1 MIKGTTK
8 NLGVMGWPIAH
19 SLSPVL
25 QNAAIEEAGLDYV
38 YISLP
43 VPPEKLKE
51 AVAGLR
57 AMQFTG
63 WNVTIPHKQAIMAEL
78 DAVDEDAR
86 IIGAVNTVV
95 NRDGHLTGYNT
106 DCIGFMQP
114 LAQQGFS
121 PKGKEAT
128 LLGAGGAARAVI
140 WGLLRAKV
148 KRITLGVRNPAKAA
162 RLAQEFADYGEIQVL
177 HWEDGAF
184 LDHLAVTDLLVNTT
198 PLGMY
203 RLLIEMVKEG
213 KLSFANVVTFNMDE
227 YIGLPPAH
235 PQSYHYFMEE
245 NFFKHIDIRPENVN
259 LLNGMTRDFGR
270 ECAEYEEK
278 IRKYGKIHL
287 FIGGVGEDGHI
298 AFNEPASSLASRT
311 RVKTLTR
318 DTIKAN
324 SRFFDNDESR
334 VPTMALTVG
343 VGTIMDAEE
352 VMIMAT
358 GAKKARALHHAIE
371 CGVNHMWPVSI
382 LQMHRYGI
390 IVCDEPAVS
399 ELKSD
404 SVQYF
409 KDIEE
414 RKMP

>member
-1 MIKGTTK
+1 MGRGEAMIKGTTK

-19 SLSPVL
+19 SRSPGL
-25 QNAAIEEAGLDYV
+25 QTAAIEEAGIDYV

-114 LAQQGFS
+114 LAQQGFL

-128 LLGAGGAARAVI
+128 ILGAGGAARAVI

-162 RLAQEFADYGEIQVL
+162 RLAEEFAAYGEIQVL
-177 HWEDGAF
+177 HWEDSAF
-184 LDHLAVTDLLVNTT
+184 AEHLAVTDLLVNTT

-203 RLLIEMVKEG
+203 PHVEG
-213 KLSFANVVTFNMDE
+213 MPPVDWTKLKKDALV
-227 YIGLPPAH
+227 Y
-235 PQSYHYFMEE
+235 
-245 NFFKHIDIRPENVN
+245 DIIYTPE
-259 LLNGMTRDFGR
+259 
-270 ECAEYEEK
+270 
-278 IRKYGKIHL
+278 
-287 FIGGVGEDGHI
+287 
-298 AFNEPASSLASRT
+298 RT
-311 RVKTLTR
+311 RFLSEAQAHGHAIINGEGMLAGQGAAAFTLWTGVAP
-318 DTIKAN
+318 DL
-324 SRFFDNDESR
+324 
-334 VPTMALTVG
+334 AL
-343 VGTIMDAEE
+343 M
-352 VMIMAT
+352 
-358 GAKKARALHHAIE
+358 KRALRE
-371 CGVNHMWPVSI
+371 
-382 LQMHRYGI
+382 
-390 IVCDEPAVS
+390 
-399 ELKSD
+399 ELDLRQGK
-404 SVQYF
+404 
-409 KDIEE
+409 
-414 RKMP
+414 

>member
-114 LAQQGFS
+114 LAQQGFL

-128 LLGAGGAARAVI
+128 ILGAGGAARAVI

-162 RLAQEFADYGEIQVL
+162 RLAEEFAAYGEIQVL
-177 HWEDGAF
+177 HWEDSAF
-184 LDHLAVTDLLVNTT
+184 AEHLAVTDLLVNTT

-203 RLLIEMVKEG
+203 PHVEG
-213 KLSFANVVTFNMDE
+213 MPPVDWTKLKKDALV
-227 YIGLPPAH
+227 Y
-235 PQSYHYFMEE
+235 
-245 NFFKHIDIRPENVN
+245 DIIYTPE
-259 LLNGMTRDFGR
+259 
-270 ECAEYEEK
+270 
-278 IRKYGKIHL
+278 
-287 FIGGVGEDGHI
+287 
-298 AFNEPASSLASRT
+298 RT
-311 RVKTLTR
+311 RFLSEAQAHGHAIINGEGMLAGQGAAAFTLWAGVAP
-318 DTIKAN
+318 DL
-324 SRFFDNDESR
+324 
-334 VPTMALTVG
+334 AL
-343 VGTIMDAEE
+343 M
-352 VMIMAT
+352 
-358 GAKKARALHHAIE
+358 KRALRE
-371 CGVNHMWPVSI
+371 
-382 LQMHRYGI
+382 
-390 IVCDEPAVS
+390 
-399 ELKSD
+399 ELDLRQGK
-404 SVQYF
+404 
-409 KDIEE
+409 
-414 RKMP
+414 

>member
-1 MIKGTTK
+1 MIKGMTK

-114 LAQQGFS
+114 LAQQGFL

-128 LLGAGGAARAVI
+128 ILGAGGAARAVI

-162 RLAQEFADYGEIQVL
+162 RLAEEFAAYGEIQVL
-177 HWEDGAF
+177 HWEDSAF
-184 LDHLAVTDLLVNTT
+184 AEHLAVTDLLVNTT

-203 RLLIEMVKEG
+203 PHVEG
-213 KLSFANVVTFNMDE
+213 MPPVDWTKLKKDALV
-227 YIGLPPAH
+227 Y
-235 PQSYHYFMEE
+235 
-245 NFFKHIDIRPENVN
+245 DIIYTPE
-259 LLNGMTRDFGR
+259 
-270 ECAEYEEK
+270 
-278 IRKYGKIHL
+278 
-287 FIGGVGEDGHI
+287 
-298 AFNEPASSLASRT
+298 RT
-311 RVKTLTR
+311 RFLSEAQAHGHAIINGEGMLAGQGAAAFTLWTGVAP
-318 DTIKAN
+318 DL
-324 SRFFDNDESR
+324 
-334 VPTMALTVG
+334 AL
-343 VGTIMDAEE
+343 M
-352 VMIMAT
+352 
-358 GAKKARALHHAIE
+358 KRALRE
-371 CGVNHMWPVSI
+371 
-382 LQMHRYGI
+382 
-390 IVCDEPAVS
+390 
-399 ELKSD
+399 ELDLRQGK
-404 SVQYF
+404 
-409 KDIEE
+409 
-414 RKMP
+414 

>member
-106 DCIGFMQP
+106 DFIGFMQP
-114 LAQQGFS
+114 LAQQGFL

-128 LLGAGGAARAVI
+128 ILGAGGAARAVI

-162 RLAQEFADYGEIQVL
+162 RLAEEFAAYGEIQVL
-177 HWEDGAF
+177 HWEDSAF
-184 LDHLAVTDLLVNTT
+184 AEHLAVTDLLVNTT

-203 RLLIEMVKEG
+203 PHVEG
-213 KLSFANVVTFNMDE
+213 MPPVDWTKLKKDALV
-227 YIGLPPAH
+227 Y
-235 PQSYHYFMEE
+235 
-245 NFFKHIDIRPENVN
+245 DIIYTPE
-259 LLNGMTRDFGR
+259 
-270 ECAEYEEK
+270 
-278 IRKYGKIHL
+278 
-287 FIGGVGEDGHI
+287 
-298 AFNEPASSLASRT
+298 RT
-311 RVKTLTR
+311 RFLSEAQAHGHANINGEGMLAGQGAAAFTLWTGVAP
-318 DTIKAN
+318 DL
-324 SRFFDNDESR
+324 
-334 VPTMALTVG
+334 AL
-343 VGTIMDAEE
+343 M
-352 VMIMAT
+352 
-358 GAKKARALHHAIE
+358 KRALHE
-371 CGVNHMWPVSI
+371 
-382 LQMHRYGI
+382 
-390 IVCDEPAVS
+390 
-399 ELKSD
+399 ELDLRQGK
-404 SVQYF
+404 
-409 KDIEE
+409 
-414 RKMP
+414 

>member
-114 LAQQGFS
+114 LAQQGFL

-128 LLGAGGAARAVI
+128 ILGAGGAARAVI

-162 RLAQEFADYGEIQVL
+162 RLAEEFAAYGEIQVL
-177 HWEDGAF
+177 HWEDSAF
-184 LDHLAVTDLLVNTT
+184 AEHLAVTDLLVNTT

-203 RLLIEMVKEG
+203 PHVEG
-213 KLSFANVVTFNMDE
+213 MPPVDWTKLKKDALV
-227 YIGLPPAH
+227 Y
-235 PQSYHYFMEE
+235 
-245 NFFKHIDIRPENVN
+245 DIIYTPE
-259 LLNGMTRDFGR
+259 
-270 ECAEYEEK
+270 
-278 IRKYGKIHL
+278 
-287 FIGGVGEDGHI
+287 
-298 AFNEPASSLASRT
+298 RT
-311 RVKTLTR
+311 RFLNEAQAHGHAIINGEGMLAGQGAAAFTLWTGVAP
-318 DTIKAN
+318 DL
-324 SRFFDNDESR
+324 
-334 VPTMALTVG
+334 AL
-343 VGTIMDAEE
+343 M
-352 VMIMAT
+352 
-358 GAKKARALHHAIE
+358 KRALRE
-371 CGVNHMWPVSI
+371 
-382 LQMHRYGI
+382 
-390 IVCDEPAVS
+390 
-399 ELKSD
+399 ELDLRQGK
-404 SVQYF
+404 
-409 KDIEE
+409 
-414 RKMP
+414 

>member
-63 WNVTIPHKQAIMAEL
+63 WNVTIPHKQAIMAKL
-78 DAVDEDAR
+78 DAIDEDAP

-114 LAQQGFS
+114 LAQQGFL

-128 LLGAGGAARAVI
+128 ILGAGGAARAVI

-162 RLAQEFADYGEIQVL
+162 RLAEEFAAYGEIQVL
-177 HWEDGAF
+177 HWEDSAF
-184 LDHLAVTDLLVNTT
+184 AEHLAVTDLLVNTT

-203 RLLIEMVKEG
+203 PHVEG
-213 KLSFANVVTFNMDE
+213 MPPVDWTKLKKDALVYDIIYTPERTRFLSEAQ
-227 YIGLPPAH
+227 AH
-235 PQSYHYFMEE
+235 GHAIINGEGMLAGQGAAAFTLWTGVAPDLALMKRALREE
-245 NFFKHIDIRPENVN
+245 
-259 LLNGMTRDFGR
+259 
-270 ECAEYEEK
+270 
-278 IRKYGKIHL
+278 
-287 FIGGVGEDGHI
+287 
-298 AFNEPASSLASRT
+298 LASRQG
-311 RVKTLTR
+311 K
-318 DTIKAN
+318 
-324 SRFFDNDESR
+324 
-334 VPTMALTVG
+334 
-343 VGTIMDAEE
+343 
-352 VMIMAT
+352 
-358 GAKKARALHHAIE
+358 
-371 CGVNHMWPVSI
+371 
-382 LQMHRYGI
+382 
-390 IVCDEPAVS
+390 
-399 ELKSD
+399 
-404 SVQYF
+404 
-409 KDIEE
+409 
-414 RKMP
+414 

>member
-25 QNAAIEEAGLDYV
+25 QNAAIEEAGLDYG

-114 LAQQGFS
+114 LAQQGFL

-128 LLGAGGAARAVI
+128 ILGAGGAARAVI

-162 RLAQEFADYGEIQVL
+162 RLAEEFAAYGEIQVL
-177 HWEDGAF
+177 HWEDSAF
-184 LDHLAVTDLLVNTT
+184 AEHLAVTDLLVNTT

-203 RLLIEMVKEG
+203 PHVEG
-213 KLSFANVVTFNMDE
+213 MPPVDWTKLKKDALV
-227 YIGLPPAH
+227 Y
-235 PQSYHYFMEE
+235 
-245 NFFKHIDIRPENVN
+245 DIIYTPE
-259 LLNGMTRDFGR
+259 
-270 ECAEYEEK
+270 
-278 IRKYGKIHL
+278 
-287 FIGGVGEDGHI
+287 
-298 AFNEPASSLASRT
+298 RT
-311 RVKTLTR
+311 RFLSEAQAHGHAIINGEGMLAGQGAAAFTLWTGVAP
-318 DTIKAN
+318 DL
-324 SRFFDNDESR
+324 
-334 VPTMALTVG
+334 AL
-343 VGTIMDAEE
+343 M
-352 VMIMAT
+352 
-358 GAKKARALHHAIE
+358 KRALRE
-371 CGVNHMWPVSI
+371 
-382 LQMHRYGI
+382 
-390 IVCDEPAVS
+390 
-399 ELKSD
+399 ELDLRQGK
-404 SVQYF
+404 
-409 KDIEE
+409 
-414 RKMP
+414 

>member
-1 MIKGTTK
+1 MGRGEAMIKGTTK

-114 LAQQGFS
+114 LAQQGFL

-128 LLGAGGAARAVI
+128 ILGAGGAARAVI

-162 RLAQEFADYGEIQVL
+162 RLAEEFAAYGEIQVL
-177 HWEDGAF
+177 HWEDSAF
-184 LDHLAVTDLLVNTT
+184 AEHLAVTDLLVNTT

-203 RLLIEMVKEG
+203 PHVEG
-213 KLSFANVVTFNMDE
+213 MPPVDWTKLKKDALV
-227 YIGLPPAH
+227 Y
-235 PQSYHYFMEE
+235 
-245 NFFKHIDIRPENVN
+245 DIIYTPE
-259 LLNGMTRDFGR
+259 
-270 ECAEYEEK
+270 
-278 IRKYGKIHL
+278 
-287 FIGGVGEDGHI
+287 
-298 AFNEPASSLASRT
+298 RT
-311 RVKTLTR
+311 RFLSEAQAHGHAIINGEGMLAGQGAAAFTLWTGVAP
-318 DTIKAN
+318 DL
-324 SRFFDNDESR
+324 
-334 VPTMALTVG
+334 AL
-343 VGTIMDAEE
+343 M
-352 VMIMAT
+352 
-358 GAKKARALHHAIE
+358 KRALRE
-371 CGVNHMWPVSI
+371 
-382 LQMHRYGI
+382 
-390 IVCDEPAVS
+390 
-399 ELKSD
+399 ELDLRQGK
-404 SVQYF
+404 
-409 KDIEE
+409 
-414 RKMP
+414 

>member
-1 MIKGTTK
+1 MGRGEAMIKGTTK

-25 QNAAIEEAGLDYV
+25 QNAAIEEAELDYV

-114 LAQQGFS
+114 LAQQGFL

-128 LLGAGGAARAVI
+128 ILGAGGAARAVI

-162 RLAQEFADYGEIQVL
+162 RLAQEFAAYGEIQVL

-184 LDHLAVTDLLVNTT
+184 ADHLAVTDLLVNTT

-203 RLLIEMVKEG
+203 PHVEG
-213 KLSFANVVTFNMDE
+213 MPPVDWTKLKKDALVYDIIYTPERTRFLREAQERGHAIINGEGMLAGQGAAAFTLWTGIAPDIALMKRA
-227 YIGLPPAH
+227 LR
-235 PQSYHYFMEE
+235 EE
-245 NFFKHIDIRPENVN
+245 
-259 LLNGMTRDFGR
+259 
-270 ECAEYEEK
+270 
-278 IRKYGKIHL
+278 
-287 FIGGVGEDGHI
+287 
-298 AFNEPASSLASRT
+298 LASRQG
-311 RVKTLTR
+311 K
-318 DTIKAN
+318 
-324 SRFFDNDESR
+324 
-334 VPTMALTVG
+334 
-343 VGTIMDAEE
+343 
-352 VMIMAT
+352 
-358 GAKKARALHHAIE
+358 
-371 CGVNHMWPVSI
+371 
-382 LQMHRYGI
+382 
-390 IVCDEPAVS
+390 
-399 ELKSD
+399 
-404 SVQYF
+404 
-409 KDIEE
+409 
-414 RKMP
+414 

>member
-114 LAQQGFS
+114 LAQQGFL

-128 LLGAGGAARAVI
+128 ILGAGALRALSSGACCAPRSSASRSACAIRRKPRA
-140 WGLLRAKV
+140 LLRSSQLTA
-148 KRITLGVRNPAKAA
+148 RYRCSTGRTALLRN
-162 RLAQEFADYGEIQVL
+162 
-177 HWEDGAF
+177 
-184 LDHLAVTDLLVNTT
+184 T
-198 PLGMY
+198 
-203 RLLIEMVKEG
+203 
-213 KLSFANVVTFNMDE
+213 
-227 YIGLPPAH
+227 
-235 PQSYHYFMEE
+235 
-245 NFFKHIDIRPENVN
+245 
-259 LLNGMTRDFGR
+259 
-270 ECAEYEEK
+270 
-278 IRKYGKIHL
+278 
-287 FIGGVGEDGHI
+287 
-298 AFNEPASSLASRT
+298 SR
-311 RVKTLTR
+311 
-318 DTIKAN
+318 
-324 SRFFDNDESR
+324 
-334 VPTMALTVG
+334 
-343 VGTIMDAEE
+343 
-352 VMIMAT
+352 
-358 GAKKARALHHAIE
+358 
-371 CGVNHMWPVSI
+371 
-382 LQMHRYGI
+382 
-390 IVCDEPAVS
+390 
-399 ELKSD
+399 
-404 SVQYF
+404 
-409 KDIEE
+409 
-414 RKMP
+414 

>member
-95 NRDGHLTGYNT
+95 NRDGHLMGYNT

-114 LAQQGFS
+114 LAQQGFL

-128 LLGAGGAARAVI
+128 ILGAGGAARAVI

-162 RLAQEFADYGEIQVL
+162 RLAEEFAAYGEIQVL
-177 HWEDGAF
+177 HWEDSAF
-184 LDHLAVTDLLVNTT
+184 AEHLAVTDLLVNTT

-203 RLLIEMVKEG
+203 PHVEG
-213 KLSFANVVTFNMDE
+213 MPPVDWTKLKKDALV
-227 YIGLPPAH
+227 Y
-235 PQSYHYFMEE
+235 
-245 NFFKHIDIRPENVN
+245 DIIYTPE
-259 LLNGMTRDFGR
+259 
-270 ECAEYEEK
+270 
-278 IRKYGKIHL
+278 
-287 FIGGVGEDGHI
+287 
-298 AFNEPASSLASRT
+298 RT
-311 RVKTLTR
+311 RFLSEAQAHGHAIINGEGMLAGQGAAAFTLWTGVAP
-318 DTIKAN
+318 DL
-324 SRFFDNDESR
+324 
-334 VPTMALTVG
+334 AL
-343 VGTIMDAEE
+343 M
-352 VMIMAT
+352 
-358 GAKKARALHHAIE
+358 KRALRE
-371 CGVNHMWPVSI
+371 
-382 LQMHRYGI
+382 
-390 IVCDEPAVS
+390 
-399 ELKSD
+399 ELDLRQGK
-404 SVQYF
+404 
-409 KDIEE
+409 
-414 RKMP
+414 

>member
-114 LAQQGFS
+114 LAQQGFL

-128 LLGAGGAARAVI
+128 ILGAGGAARAVI

-162 RLAQEFADYGEIQVL
+162 RLAEEFAAYGEIQVL
-177 HWEDGAF
+177 HWENSAF
-184 LDHLAVTDLLVNTT
+184 AEHLAVTDLLVNTT

-203 RLLIEMVKEG
+203 PHVEG
-213 KLSFANVVTFNMDE
+213 MPPVDWTKLKKDALV
-227 YIGLPPAH
+227 Y
-235 PQSYHYFMEE
+235 
-245 NFFKHIDIRPENVN
+245 DIIYTPE
-259 LLNGMTRDFGR
+259 
-270 ECAEYEEK
+270 
-278 IRKYGKIHL
+278 
-287 FIGGVGEDGHI
+287 
-298 AFNEPASSLASRT
+298 RT
-311 RVKTLTR
+311 RFLSEAQAHGHAIINGEGMLAGQGAAAFTLWTGVAP
-318 DTIKAN
+318 DL
-324 SRFFDNDESR
+324 
-334 VPTMALTVG
+334 AL
-343 VGTIMDAEE
+343 M
-352 VMIMAT
+352 
-358 GAKKARALHHAIE
+358 KRALRE
-371 CGVNHMWPVSI
+371 
-382 LQMHRYGI
+382 
-390 IVCDEPAVS
+390 
-399 ELKSD
+399 ELDLRQGK
-404 SVQYF
+404 
-409 KDIEE
+409 
-414 RKMP
+414 

>member
-114 LAQQGFS
+114 LAQQGFL

-128 LLGAGGAARAVI
+128 ILGAGGAARAVI

-162 RLAQEFADYGEIQVL
+162 RLAEEFAAYGEIQVL
-177 HWEDGAF
+177 HWEDSAF
-184 LDHLAVTDLLVNTT
+184 AEHLAVTDLLVNTT

-203 RLLIEMVKEG
+203 PHVEG
-213 KLSFANVVTFNMDE
+213 MPPVDWTKLKKDALV
-227 YIGLPPAH
+227 Y
-235 PQSYHYFMEE
+235 
-245 NFFKHIDIRPENVN
+245 DIIYTPE
-259 LLNGMTRDFGR
+259 
-270 ECAEYEEK
+270 
-278 IRKYGKIHL
+278 
-287 FIGGVGEDGHI
+287 
-298 AFNEPASSLASRT
+298 RT
-311 RVKTLTR
+311 RFLSGAQAHGRAIINGEGMLAGQGAAAFTLWTGVAP
-318 DTIKAN
+318 DL
-324 SRFFDNDESR
+324 
-334 VPTMALTVG
+334 AL
-343 VGTIMDAEE
+343 M
-352 VMIMAT
+352 
-358 GAKKARALHHAIE
+358 KRALRE
-371 CGVNHMWPVSI
+371 
-382 LQMHRYGI
+382 
-390 IVCDEPAVS
+390 
-399 ELKSD
+399 ELDLRQGK
-404 SVQYF
+404 
-409 KDIEE
+409 
-414 RKMP
+414 

>member
-114 LAQQGFS
+114 LAQQGFL

-128 LLGAGGAARAVI
+128 ILGAGGAARAVI

-162 RLAQEFADYGEIQVL
+162 RLAEEFAAYGEIQVL
-177 HWEDGAF
+177 HWEDSAF
-184 LDHLAVTDLLVNTT
+184 AEHLAVTDLLVNTT

-203 RLLIEMVKEG
+203 PHVEG
-213 KLSFANVVTFNMDE
+213 MPPVDWTKLKKDAIV
-227 YIGLPPAH
+227 Y
-235 PQSYHYFMEE
+235 
-245 NFFKHIDIRPENVN
+245 DIIYTPE
-259 LLNGMTRDFGR
+259 
-270 ECAEYEEK
+270 
-278 IRKYGKIHL
+278 
-287 FIGGVGEDGHI
+287 
-298 AFNEPASSLASRT
+298 RT
-311 RVKTLTR
+311 RFLSEAQAHGHAIINGEGMLAGQGAAAFTLWTGVAP
-318 DTIKAN
+318 DL
-324 SRFFDNDESR
+324 
-334 VPTMALTVG
+334 AL
-343 VGTIMDAEE
+343 M
-352 VMIMAT
+352 
-358 GAKKARALHHAIE
+358 KRALRE
-371 CGVNHMWPVSI
+371 
-382 LQMHRYGI
+382 
-390 IVCDEPAVS
+390 
-399 ELKSD
+399 ELDLRQGK
-404 SVQYF
+404 
-409 KDIEE
+409 
-414 RKMP
+414 

>member
-63 WNVTIPHKQAIMAEL
+63 WNVTIPHKQAITAEL

-114 LAQQGFS
+114 LAQQGFL

-128 LLGAGGAARAVI
+128 ILGAGGAARAVI

-162 RLAQEFADYGEIQVL
+162 RLAEEFAAYGEIQVL
-177 HWEDGAF
+177 HWEDSAF
-184 LDHLAVTDLLVNTT
+184 AEHLAVTDLLVNTT

-203 RLLIEMVKEG
+203 PHVEG
-213 KLSFANVVTFNMDE
+213 MPPVDWTKLKKDALV
-227 YIGLPPAH
+227 Y
-235 PQSYHYFMEE
+235 
-245 NFFKHIDIRPENVN
+245 DIIYTPE
-259 LLNGMTRDFGR
+259 
-270 ECAEYEEK
+270 
-278 IRKYGKIHL
+278 
-287 FIGGVGEDGHI
+287 
-298 AFNEPASSLASRT
+298 RT
-311 RVKTLTR
+311 RFLSEAQAHGHAIINGEGMLAGQGAAAFTLWTGVAP
-318 DTIKAN
+318 DL
-324 SRFFDNDESR
+324 
-334 VPTMALTVG
+334 AL
-343 VGTIMDAEE
+343 M
-352 VMIMAT
+352 
-358 GAKKARALHHAIE
+358 KRALRE
-371 CGVNHMWPVSI
+371 
-382 LQMHRYGI
+382 
-390 IVCDEPAVS
+390 
-399 ELKSD
+399 ELDLRQGK
-404 SVQYF
+404 
-409 KDIEE
+409 
-414 RKMP
+414 

>member
-106 DCIGFMQP
+106 DCIGFIQP
-114 LAQQGFS
+114 LAQQGFL

-128 LLGAGGAARAVI
+128 ILGAGGAARAVI

-162 RLAQEFADYGEIQVL
+162 RLAEEFAAYGEIQVL
-177 HWEDGAF
+177 HWEDSAF
-184 LDHLAVTDLLVNTT
+184 AEHLAVTDLLVNTT

-203 RLLIEMVKEG
+203 PHVEGMPPEVERLVREDLADVSAVFSDA
-213 KLSFANVVTFNMDE
+213 L
-227 YIGLPPAH
+227 YGLPVAATDWT
-235 PQSYHYFMEE
+235 
-245 NFFKHIDIRPENVN
+245 NGVLKHHLEAYLAEHLPEFR
-259 LLNGMTRDFGR
+259 GDF
-270 ECAEYEEK
+270 
-278 IRKYGKIHL
+278 
-287 FIGGVGEDGHI
+287 
-298 AFNEPASSLASRT
+298 
-311 RVKTLTR
+311 
-318 DTIKAN
+318 
-324 SRFFDNDESR
+324 
-334 VPTMALTVG
+334 
-343 VGTIMDAEE
+343 E
-352 VMIMAT
+352 V
-358 GAKKARALHHAIE
+358 
-371 CGVNHMWPVSI
+371 
-382 LQMHRYGI
+382 
-390 IVCDEPAVS
+390 
-399 ELKSD
+399 
-404 SVQYF
+404 
-409 KDIEE
+409 
-414 RKMP
+414 